1 MDMKESTPPQPQTI
15 WPAQEPVEPTASTEA
30 APAPVEATPTVM
42 QPMATAIPGMQA
54 PTGQFIQGQP
64 MMMAGG
70 PQQVVYVPLKFS
82 PQPNYRTW
90 SYIAIGLAFVGAFL
104 GILIGD
110 ILGQPDLGEALNSL
124 LCCGGFTAA
133 IFLDVA
139 YYKGKADWQ
148 TANGMSNTG
157 STLSM
162 VLEGI
167 IGVICAVIVV
177 FGFIGMV
184 SGL

>member
-1 MDMKESTPPQPQTI
+1 
-15 WPAQEPVEPTASTEA
+15 
-30 APAPVEATPTVM
+30 
-42 QPMATAIPGMQA
+42 
-54 PTGQFIQGQP
+54 

>member
-1 MDMKESTPPQPQTI
+1 MDESTPPQPQTI
-15 WPAQEPVEPTASTEA
+15 WPAQEPVDPTASTEA
-30 APAPVEATPTVM
+30 APAPAEATPTVM
-42 QPMATAIPGMQA
+42 QPMATAIPGTQA
-54 PTGQFIQGQP
+54 PAGQFIQGQP

-70 PQQVVYVPLKFS
+70 PQQVVYIPLKFS

-90 SYIAIGLAFVGAFL
+90 SYIAIGLAVVGAFL
-104 GILIGD
+104 GSFIGAILEQPALGD
-110 ILGQPDLGEALNSL
+110 ALNSL

-157 STLSM
+157 STVSM

-167 IGVICAVIVV
+167 LGVICAVFVV
-177 FGFIGMV
+177 FVFIGML
-184 SGL
+184 SGF

>member
-1 MDMKESTPPQPQTI
+1 MEDQAPPQPQTV
-15 WPAQEPVEPTASTEA
+15 WPAQEPVEPTVPPQ
-30 APAPVEATPTVM
+30 PAPELATPTVM
-42 QPMATAIPGMQA
+42 QPMATAIPGTQA

-64 MMMAGG
+64 MMMASG

-90 SYIAIGLAFVGAFL
+90 SYIAIGLAFIGAFV
-104 GILIGD
+104 GVLIGEM
-110 ILGQPDLGEALNSL
+110 LGQPDLGQALNSF

-148 TANGMSNTG
+148 TANGMSSTG
-157 STLSM
+157 STIGM

-167 IGVICAVIVV
+167 LGVICAAIVL